1 MKKASPKSI
10 MNNFYLLKIIFR
22 IDPMRVIG
30 EFILSMVNVATWAF
44 YSVVFMKYLFG
55 GIEINRSF
63 EDICIFI
70 GISMA
75 AIMVLLIF
83 VSWFERRYILISDQ
97 RIYRH
102 LNMMMFDK
110 ATSVDI
116 ACYETPEFYDSY
128 TKASTEVFSRA
139 VSVLRNMSI
148 LIATTF
154 SSAFVIY
161 TIFTISVFAG
171 CISFLPVIGNFF
183 FGKIQNKIAYDSDM
197 EKVPFVRRQEYVNR
211 TVYLQKF
218 SKEIRLTSIFNVM
231 CKTFNTAFDG
241 IYKVIDKYWLKRA
254 VVGNTKNILCF
265 PLVFEGMWLF
275 AAYSAMVSKTILI
288 GDFIILQ
295 SAIVSTTWML
305 IRLTDS
311 VVASYQNG
319 LYINNLKTFLNYKE
333 KISETQTGVPIPPQ
347 VRVLELKNVSFK
359 YEGSDSYVLEDINI
373 CIKAGEKISL
383 VGHNGAGKTT
393 LVKLIMRLY
402 DPTSGDI
409 LLNGINIKE
418 YGVQA
423 YRELIGTTFQDFQI
437 LSMTVAENVM
447 MSRIENDDQRKRAED
462 ALKESGVFEKIST
475 FPNGIDTILT
485 KEFDDDGEVLSG
497 GQAQKIA
504 VARAFAKD
512 CPLVILDEPSSALDP
527 IAEYEMY
534 ETIMKLCDNAKGAQ
548 KKLSII
554 ISHRLSSATLADHI
568 YMMESGK
575 VLEEGTH
582 KQLMEQGGN
591 YADMFIKQAQ
601 NYLQEV
607 ISDEN

>member
-1 MKKASPKSI
+1 MV
-10 MNNFYLLKIIFR
+10 NNFYLLKIVYR
-22 IDPMRVIG
+22 IAPWRVIN
-30 EFILSMVNVATWAF
+30 EFIAAIGDFAGWAF
-44 YSVVFMKYLFG
+44 FTVVFMKYLFG

-63 EDICIFI
+63 KDICIFI
-70 GISMA
+70 GTALGVFMIYQLFDA
-75 AIMVLLIF
+75 
-83 VSWFERRYILISDQ
+83 WFRKRYQLISDQ
-97 RIYRH
+97 KIYYH
-102 LNMMMFDK
+102 LNKMMFDK

-128 TKASTEVFSRA
+128 TKASTEVFTRA
-139 VSVLRNMSI
+139 VSVLTNMSSLVAAI
-148 LIATTF
+148 F
-154 SSAFVIY
+154 SSIYVIY
-161 TIFTISVFAG
+161 NIFTINVIAG
-171 CISFLPVIGNFF
+171 FISFLPVIGNFY
-183 FGKIQNKIAYDSDM
+183 FGKIQNKIAYDMEM

-231 CKTFNTAFDG
+231 RKTFDVAFDG
-241 IYKVIDKYWLKRA
+241 IYKIIDKYWLKRA
-254 VVGNTKNILCF
+254 IIGNTKNVLCF

-305 IRLTDS
+305 INLTNS

-333 KISETQTGVPIPPQ
+333 KISESQTGIPVPPQ
-347 VRVLELKNVSFK
+347 VRQLELKNVSFK
-359 YEGSDSYVLEDINI
+359 YEGSDNYVLENVNI
-373 CIKAGEKISL
+373 TIKAGEKISL

-402 DPTSGDI
+402 DPTSGEI
-409 LLNGINIKE
+409 LLNGTNIKE
-418 YGVQA
+418 YGVQT
-423 YRELIGTTFQDFQI
+423 YRALIGTTFQDFQM

-447 MSRIENDDQRKRAED
+447 MSRIENDDQRKRAET
-462 ALKESGVFEKIST
+462 ALKDSGVFEKIST
-475 FPNGIDTILT
+475 FPKGIDTILT

-504 VARAFAKD
+504 VARAFAKE
-512 CPLVILDEPSSALDP
+512 CPIVILDEPSSALDP

-534 ETIMKLCDNAKGAQ
+534 ETIMRLCDNAKGAQ

-568 YMMESGK
+568 YMMENGK
-575 VLEEGTH
+575 VLENGTH

-591 YADMFIKQAQ
+591 YADMFLKQAQ

-607 ISDEN
+607 ASSEN